1 MTRYTTD
8 NGTVITDAM
17 VERWA
22 EDAEQGF
29 AHSTVTPVTGRPW
42 ETCTEPM
49 KPRTVRMPDS
59 LWRRRAA
66 STLESAR
73 SCGRH
78 WRTSSNHSP
87 PPVITVTP
95 IAGRPACDVLDIRP
109 ADVDSDRAGV

>member
-59 LWRRRAA
+59 LWWLVEQQARSQHLGVSAFVRQALA
-66 STLESAR
+66 HELES
-73 SCGRH
+73 
-78 WRTSSNHSP
+78 
-87 PPVITVTP
+87 
-95 IAGRPACDVLDIRP
+95 
-109 ADVDSDRAGV
+109 

>member
-42 ETCTEPM
+42 KHAPS
-49 KPRTVRMPDS
+49 R
-59 LWRRRAA
+59 
-66 STLESAR
+66 
-73 SCGRH
+73 
-78 WRTSSNHSP
+78 
-87 PPVITVTP
+87 
-95 IAGRPACDVLDIRP
+95 
-109 ADVDSDRAGV
+109 

>member
-49 KPRTVRMPDS
+49 KPRTVGAQPAPWSQRVRAAGTGARARIIA
-59 LWRRRAA
+59 RRR
-66 STLESAR
+66 
-73 SCGRH
+73 
-78 WRTSSNHSP
+78 
-87 PPVITVTP
+87 
-95 IAGRPACDVLDIRP
+95 
-109 ADVDSDRAGV
+109 